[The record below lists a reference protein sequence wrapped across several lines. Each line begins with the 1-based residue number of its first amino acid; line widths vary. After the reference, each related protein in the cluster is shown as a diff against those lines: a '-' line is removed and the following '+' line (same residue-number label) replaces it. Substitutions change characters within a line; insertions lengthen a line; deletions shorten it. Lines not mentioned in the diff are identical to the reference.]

1 METIQDVLWYAA
13 TFLTCGF
20 VGFISGVHLA
30 GHVKRELAEQVRKEL
45 AFHLNRLAQI
55 EETKRDERR
64 KGFTI
69 VK

>member
-1 METIQDVLWYAA
+1 METLQDIMWHAA
-13 TFLTCGF
+13 TFMTCGF
-20 VGFISGVHLA
+20 VGFIAGVHLSGA
-30 GHVKRELAEQVRKEL
+30 VKRELAEQVRKEIV
-45 AFHLNRLAQI
+45 FHLNRLAQI